1 MPPNQ
6 AGNNIAL
13 FLRSIPRK
21 IEKVVH
27 FFCLT
32 RYRPSLKAPLP
43 THIEV
48 EATKRCNATCGTCT
62 RSHLDREDMK
72 NDLHPDTLAKV
83 LTTLPG
89 LTSLRLAGLG
99 EIFLNP
105 QIENILQQLKARS
118 IRVWIITNGSLLLD
132 EKVRNLI
139 HDYVDD
145 VAVSIDSTDPAE
157 FARLRPMGN
166 VGLAEVAAGLKLLIS
181 ERNAGRSNATIGI
194 STTVTHENYLDLPA
208 IGTMSIGLGIDYV
221 AIAFVE
227 NWMIPGDPGY
237 SQTSDTV
244 NESMQFL
251 PQIRTAIRRQ
261 QIRLAMHGV
270 PVGCKIPRR
279 RIGKCYWPYRSIHI
293 TAEGLASPCCTRI
306 RPNHALFNFLATQ
319 DFEAEWNGPAY
330 QELRLAHMRK
340 DTLNPMCGNCPL

>member
-1 MPPNQ
+1 MP
-6 AGNNIAL
+6 AKYAMSRIAL
-13 FLRSIPRK
+13 LIRSIPRK
-21 IEKVVH
+21 VEKVVH
-27 FFCLT
+27 FFRLT
-32 RYRPSLKAPLP
+32 RYNPSLTVPLP

-62 RSHLDREDMK
+62 RSHLNQKDMK
-72 NDLHPDTLAKV
+72 NDLNPDTMAKI
-83 LTTLPG
+83 LSTLPG

-145 VAVSIDSTDPAE
+145 VAVSVDSTDPAE
-157 FARLRPMGN
+157 FARLRPMGKI
-166 VGLAEVAAGLKLLIS
+166 GLAEVTQGIKLLID
-181 ERNAGRSNATIGI
+181 ERNAGRSNTTIGI

-208 IGTMSIGLGIDYV
+208 IGSMSVDLGIDYV

-227 NWMIPGDPGY
+227 NWMMQGDPGY
-237 SQTSDTV
+237 SITSDSV
-244 NESMQFL
+244 NESMKFL
-251 PQIRTAIRRQ
+251 PQIRTAIRQ
-261 QIRLAMHGV
+261 QQLRLALHCI

-279 RIGKCYWPYRSIHI
+279 RVGKCYWPYRSIHI

-306 RPNHALFNFLATQ
+306 RPNHALFNFLETEN
-319 DFEAEWNGPAY
+319 FEAEWNGAAY

-340 DTLNPMCGNCPL
+340 DTLNPMCGTCPL